1 MKILHLV
8 TKRQYRGAEIFA
20 ANLSEELI
28 KFGHTIIFAGLYQ
41 NDTDILSV
49 ENAKNIDLSHSK
61 SSIFSPFLVLKISNL
76 IKEEKPDII
85 QCNGSD
91 TLKYMY
97 FASYLIPNNPPIIYR
112 NISMIS
118 KWMIGN
124 RKRIFYQNI
133 FNMISHVS
141 SVGDE
146 TLKDFLR
153 VFNYPRTKIS
163 VIRRGIPIFEIDKA
177 IARKKVLKEFNLKPG
192 DKLVVHMGNFSPEK
206 NHSFLIDIFKR
217 MKDNQPNIKLIC
229 VGGGVL
235 FDEIKQEV
243 IDQNLEETV
252 YLPGFK
258 KNVSEILA
266 AADCLALC
274 SIVEGVPGAILEAA
288 VQKTPSI
295 STNVGGVNEVLKNDC
310 SGFVVNDFDKEEYYK
325 KLVILVSNSELNMEM
340 GEKAYKVVMNEF
352 GTESNA
358 RNFEQLYISLVNE
371 L

>member
-20 ANLSEELI
+20 ATLSKELI
-28 KFGHTIIFAGLYQ
+28 EFGHSIIFAGLYV
-41 NDTDILSV
+41 NNSDVLTV
-49 ENAKNIDLSHSK
+49 ENAKNLDLSKTKASF
-61 SSIFSPFLVLKISNL
+61 ISPFLIMKIVKL
-76 IKEEKPDII
+76 IRKEKPDIV

-97 FASYLIPNNPPIIYR
+97 LASYFLPNTPPIIYR

-118 KWMIGN
+118 KWMKGQTKIN
-124 RKRIFYQNI
+124 FYQKI
-133 FNMISHVS
+133 FNKIAHVS

-146 TLKDFLR
+146 TLKDFLK
-153 VFNYPRTKIS
+153 VFNYPKKNIS
-163 VIRRGIPIFEIDKA
+163 VIRRGIPIIEIDKHKA
-177 IARKKVLKEFNLKPG
+177 KEKVFRELKLHED
-192 DKLVVHMGNFSPEK
+192 DKLVIHMGNFSPEK
-206 NHSFLIDIFKR
+206 NHLFLLDIFVRVKEEHP
-217 MKDNQPNIKLIC
+217 DIKLIC
-229 VGGGVL
+229 VGGGIL
-235 FDEIKQEV
+235 FDKIKEAV
-243 IDQNLEETV
+243 IAMGLEETV
-252 YLPGFK
+252 YLLGFK
-258 KNVSEILA
+258 KNVFELLA
-266 AADCLALC
+266 AADCLTLC
-274 SIVEGVPGAILEAA
+274 SLVEGVPGAILEAA

-295 STNVGGVNEVLKNDC
+295 STNVGGVNEVLKNDY